1 MVLRGYARM
10 HGYSLERPRT
20 WPRRFIHRGPRI
32 SALRRREVR
41 TTRRNFDVQT
51 LAELGS
57 GHAQRLF
64 FFTVISKPPKSK
76 CLRKV
81 LGGAKLADAS
91 EGDHLHFLVDNVQQ
105 LDRIGQRLIS
115 PGVFSIFFVFFLRF
129 PILIF
134 PCALPS
140 ARRGTPVP
148 PERSRPRTMQSPWHL
163 CRGKEVREPRAAYR
177 SEKARSLPSAYDA
190 DRALILA

>member
-1 MVLRGYARM
+1 M
-10 HGYSLERPRT
+10 
-20 WPRRFIHRGPRI
+20 
-32 SALRRREVR
+32 
-41 TTRRNFDVQT
+41 
-51 LAELGS
+51 
-57 GHAQRLF
+57 
-64 FFTVISKPPKSK
+64 
-76 CLRKV
+76 
-81 LGGAKLADAS
+81 
-91 EGDHLHFLVDNVQQ
+91 HFLVDNVQQ

-134 PCALPS
+134 PCALLP

-163 CRGKEVREPRAAYR
+163 RRGKEVREPRAAYR

-190 DRALILA
+190 DRALILARAPHGRRKEEIIDEKEFPQCFMMVSECSNFKRLFITKYDIIRCYMVIYDDT